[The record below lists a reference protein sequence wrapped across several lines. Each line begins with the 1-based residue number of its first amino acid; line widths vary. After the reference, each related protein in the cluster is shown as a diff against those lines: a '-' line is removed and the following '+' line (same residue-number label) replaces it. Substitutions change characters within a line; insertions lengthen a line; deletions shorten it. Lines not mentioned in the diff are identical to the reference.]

1 MKVVEAIRQ
10 RRSVRA
16 FLDKPVDRKQ
26 IMQLLDTAR
35 WSPSGSNTQPWQVAV
50 LMGERK
56 NRLQQRLEAS
66 FRRGI
71 PSKSD
76 YIYYP
81 LEWVEPYQGRRKA
94 CGLQLY
100 SAVQIGRDDTQ
111 RRTVQWIANYHS
123 FDAPVVLLFFMDEVM
138 QTGSYLDYG
147 MFLQSLML
155 AAVEQ
160 GLATCAQA
168 ALCDYSDVI
177 REFLGYSDD
186 KVLVCGMALGY
197 EDPAAAINDY
207 RTPRESALSFTRFFD

>member
-1 MKVVEAIRQ
+1 MKVAEAIRN

-16 FLDKPVDRKQ
+16 FLEKPVDRQQ
-26 IMQLLDTAR
+26 ILQLLETAL
-35 WSPSGSNTQPWQVAV
+35 WAPSGSNTQPWQVAV

-56 NRLQQRLEAS
+56 NRLQQHLEAS
-66 FRRGI
+66 YRHGL
-71 PSKSD
+71 PSKPD
-76 YIYYP
+76 YAYYP

-100 SAVQIGRDDTQ
+100 SALQIERGDTQ
-111 RRTVQWIANYHS
+111 QRMVQWIANYHS
-123 FDAPVVLLFFMDEVM
+123 FDAPVVLLFFMDKVM
-138 QTGSYLDYG
+138 QTGSYMDYG

-168 ALCDYSDVI
+168 ALCDYSDAI
-177 REFLGYSDD
+177 REFLGYGDD
-186 KVLVCGMALGY
+186 KVFVCGMALGY

-207 RTPRESALSFTRFFD
+207 RTPRESVADFTRFFD

>member
-1 MKVVEAIRQ
+1 MKVSEAIRN

-35 WSPSGSNTQPWQVAV
+35 WAPSGSNTQPWQVAV

-66 FRRGI
+66 YRKGV
-71 PSKSD
+71 PNQQD

-81 LEWVEPYQGRRKA
+81 LEWLDPYQARRRE

-100 SAVQIGRDDTQ
+100 SALNIKREDTQ
-111 RRTVQWIANYHS
+111 RRMVQWIANYHS
-123 FDAPVVLLFFMDEVM
+123 FDAPVVLLFFMDKVM

-177 REFLGYSDD
+177 REFLGYDED

-197 EDPAAAINDY
+197 EDSAAAINDY
-207 RTPRESALSFTRFFD
+207 RTPRAQPLDFTRFFD

>member
-1 MKVVEAIRQ
+1 MKVSEAIRQ

-26 IMQLLDTAR
+26 IMNLLETAR
-35 WSPSGSNTQPWQVAV
+35 FAPSGSNTQPWQVAV

-56 NRLQQRLEAS
+56 NRLQQRLEAH

-71 PSKSD
+71 PSKPD
-76 YIYYP
+76 YVYYP
-81 LEWVEPYQGRRKA
+81 LEWVEPYQARRKA

-100 SAVQIGRDDTQ
+100 SALQIGRDDHQ
-111 RRTVQWIANYHS
+111 RRMVQWIANYHS
-123 FDAPVVLLFFMDEVM
+123 FDAPVVLLFFMDKIM

-177 REFLGYSDD
+177 REFLGYDDD

-197 EDPAAAINDY
+197 EDAAAAINDY
-207 RTPRESALSFTRFFD
+207 RTPREPALNFTRFFD